1 MNKRHARETLARKI
15 MGYAATMRLAA
26 IADREETMGRTA
38 MRLTRTGRVIL
49 TTVTTT
55 DTNES

>member
-1 MNKRHARETLARKI
+1 
-15 MGYAATMRLAA
+15 
-26 IADREETMGRTA
+26 MGRTA